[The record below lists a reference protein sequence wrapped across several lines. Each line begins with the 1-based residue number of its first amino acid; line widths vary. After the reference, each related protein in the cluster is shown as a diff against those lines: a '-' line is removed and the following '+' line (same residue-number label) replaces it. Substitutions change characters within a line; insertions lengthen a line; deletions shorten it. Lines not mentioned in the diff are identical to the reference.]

1 MIVKYGRSVSTNFH
15 GDNGWKSKDRSLAF
29 STIIVNSYYNLHSIS
44 IHEFT
49 RQSLWIFFL
58 FHEVLKFNYLITWLW
73 NKGNYIVSNILIS
86 LDLWNCILRYYI
98 LLLTYTVPS
107 YIQSYGISSINPLPP
122 ISDQEKISPYNLNTI
137 SSTEAMRI
145 K

>member
-1 MIVKYGRSVSTNFH
+1 MEIKG
-15 GDNGWKSKDRSLAF
+15 SLAF
-29 STIIVNSYYNLHSIS
+29 STIIVNFYYNLHSIS

-73 NKGNYIVSNILIS
+73 NKGYYIVSNILIS
-86 LDLWNCILRYYI
+86 LDLWNCMLRCYI

-107 YIQSYGISSINPLPP
+107 YTFSHMVSPQLTLYLPLVT
-122 ISDQEKISPYNLNTI
+122 KRKFLLTI
-137 SSTEAMRI
+137 SI
-145 K
+145 QY

>member
-1 MIVKYGRSVSTNFH
+1 MEIKG
-15 GDNGWKSKDRSLAF
+15 SLAF
-29 STIIVNSYYNLHSIS
+29 STITVNSYYNLHSIP

-73 NKGNYIVSNILIS
+73 NKGYYIVSNILIS
-86 LDLWNCILRYYI
+86 LDLWNCMLRYYI

>member
-1 MIVKYGRSVSTNFH
+1 MEIKG
-15 GDNGWKSKDRSLAF
+15 SLAF
-29 STIIVNSYYNLHSIS
+29 SKIIVNSYYNLHSIS

-73 NKGNYIVSNILIS
+73 NKGYYIVSNILIS
-86 LDLWNCILRYYI
+86 LDLWNCMLRYYT

-107 YIQSYGISSINPLPP
+107 YIQSYGISSINPLLP

>member
-1 MIVKYGRSVSTNFH
+1 MEIKG
-15 GDNGWKSKDRSLAF
+15 SLAF
-29 STIIVNSYYNLHSIS
+29 STIIVNSSYNLHSIS

-86 LDLWNCILRYYI
+86 PDLWNCMLCYYI

>member
-1 MIVKYGRSVSTNFH
+1 MEIKG
-15 GDNGWKSKDRSLAF
+15 SLAF
-29 STIIVNSYYNLHSIS
+29 NTIIVDSYNNLHSIAY
-44 IHEFT
+44 FG
-49 RQSLWIFFL
+49 FFL
-58 FHEVLKFNYLITWLW
+58 FHEVLRFNYLITWLW
-73 NKGNYIVSNILIS
+73 NKGYYIISNILIS
-86 LDLWNCILRYYI
+86 LDLWNCMLRYYI

-107 YIQSYGISSINPLPP
+107 YIHSYGISSINPLPP

>member
-1 MIVKYGRSVSTNFH
+1 M
-15 GDNGWKSKDRSLAF
+15 
-29 STIIVNSYYNLHSIS
+29 
-44 IHEFT
+44 
-49 RQSLWIFFL
+49 
-58 FHEVLKFNYLITWLW
+58 
-73 NKGNYIVSNILIS
+73 
-86 LDLWNCILRYYI
+86 LRYYI

-107 YIQSYGISSINPLPP
+107 YIQSYGVSSINPLPP

>member
-1 MIVKYGRSVSTNFH
+1 MEIKG
-15 GDNGWKSKDRSLAF
+15 SLAF

-58 FHEVLKFNYLITWLW
+58 FHEILKFNYLITWLW

-86 LDLWNCILRYYI
+86 PDLWNCMLCYYI

-107 YIQSYGISSINPLPP
+107 HIQSYGISSINPLPP
-122 ISDQEKISPYNLNTI
+122 ISDQEKISPYNLDTI
-137 SSTEAMRI
+137 LSTEAMRI